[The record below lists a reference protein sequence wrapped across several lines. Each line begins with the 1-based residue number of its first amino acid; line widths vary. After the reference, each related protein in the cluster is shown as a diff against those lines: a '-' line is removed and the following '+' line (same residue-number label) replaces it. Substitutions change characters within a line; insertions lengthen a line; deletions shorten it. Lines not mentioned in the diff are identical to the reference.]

1 MFLTGHRRG
10 SSTGLQMVLITTLV
24 FILFNMVD
32 LVYVLTIHNQAL
44 RFVKQAS
51 MHAVGSAVRYEN
63 FPALLV
69 EPTAPLLDPSR
80 AIEAAN
86 RYLSDNI
93 GFICRG
99 RQVNFCENTT
109 WQVFVVDR
117 ASDPPTQFYDVGFS
131 LESSPPYSFRSLS
144 GETQYNGN
152 LWASKRPAVGI
163 RLDMTIRP
171 LFPFGRARIL
181 TVFGDSILQVS
192 SSRYLDN

>member
-1 MFLTGHRRG
+1 MFLTGRRRG

-44 RFVKQAS
+44 RFIKQAS

-63 FPALLV
+63 FPALRTD
-69 EPTAPLLDPSR
+69 PTTPLLDPTR
-80 AIEAAN
+80 AVESAN

-93 GFICRG
+93 GLICRG
-99 RQVNFCENTT
+99 RQVNFCENTA

-131 LESSPPYSFRSLS
+131 LESSPPYSFRSIS
-144 GETQYNGN
+144 GETQYSDN
-152 LWASKRPAVGI
+152 LWTSKRPAVGI

-171 LFPFGRARIL
+171 LFPFGRVRTF

-192 SSRYLDN
+192 SDHYLDN